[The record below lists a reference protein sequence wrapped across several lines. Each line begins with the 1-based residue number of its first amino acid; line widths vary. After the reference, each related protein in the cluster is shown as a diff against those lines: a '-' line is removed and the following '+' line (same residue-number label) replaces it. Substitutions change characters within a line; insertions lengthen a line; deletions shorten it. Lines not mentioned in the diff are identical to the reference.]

1 MNRDLVLRRERPGDQ
16 ASTRSLHDLAFGVPD
31 GAQHSLETQ
40 ILDRLRAD
48 GHVVRILTRGPG
60 SPADNVQAGEAQP
73 ASALADGLRV
83 DGATQDADQSDRAFP
98 DLTHLARR
106 ALEMLVSRIDGDT
119 SPSQEVAVP
128 WTLVAR
134 ESTTGRVAQA

>member
-1 MNRDLVLRRERPGDQ
+1 MAVGAVRACAEAGVRVPEDVAVIGFDGIAETRYANPSI
-16 ASTRSLHDLAFGVPD
+16 STIS
-31 GAQHSLETQ
+31 
-40 ILDRLRAD
+40 
-48 GHVVRILTRGPG
+48 
-60 SPADNVQAGEAQP
+60 
-73 ASALADGLRV
+73 
-83 DGATQDADQSDRAFP
+83 P

-134 ESTTGRVAQA
+134 ESTTGRAAQT